1 LSSKDSA
8 LSRSNRNDKS
18 WQAGA
23 LNSHGSAPACL
34 HKGVV
39 AMPSYLLEALMF
51 VAFCFLAVAI
61 AVRTALLEMVFAIVA
76 ALIFAALFIDVLA
89 TNL

>member
-1 LSSKDSA
+1 
-8 LSRSNRNDKS
+8 
-18 WQAGA
+18 
-23 LNSHGSAPACL
+23 
-34 HKGVV
+34 
-39 AMPSYLLEALMF
+39 MPSYLLEALMF
-51 VAFCFLAVAI
+51 VALCFLAVAV